1 MPKAKFEEG
10 LAIATP
16 VDLRKNIILTKLA
29 SMLPGELPLLV
40 NPHEVMVAL
49 WEGDEASKGGIF
61 LPDQHKDENIYQGKT
76 GLIVSLG
83 ELAFKD
89 DEDHSWPIKPKEGD
103 WVAFRGADGFPFV
116 LGGRNGQHC
125 RLIHESKV
133 RMIVGSPDE
142 VW

>member
-1 MPKAKFEEG
+1 MPKTQTKEAPSS
-10 LAIATP
+10 P

-40 NPHEVMVAL
+40 QPHEVLVAL
-49 WEGDEASKGGIF
+49 WEGDEKSEGGI
-61 LPDQHKDENIYQGKT
+61 LYPDQHRDEHIYQGKT

-83 ELAFKD
+83 ALAFQD
-89 DEDHSWPIKPKEGD
+89 DEDHSWPTKPKEGD
-103 WVAFRGADGFPFV
+103 WVAFRGADGFPCV